1 MHVGIQVGR
10 GVTAVALCLWLAAC
24 GATRA
29 AVPPPSQEELPR
41 RVLLLREAPDG
52 SFTQEWRPA
61 GEFDLARY
69 VRAPEGR
76 RIVRTAR
83 SVRDC
88 DAENRECIQQCMS
101 TPLPR
106 GYGHV
111 RIPRGS
117 GGKNDHCVKQC
128 EPAYRDCLELEKLR
142 PQELS
147 STEALSDWA
156 SRHRESLLVG
166 SVIVIAGVAFVVVS
180 AGAGLIILAPALL
193 MTAHDSA
200 SVLPLAETR
209 P

>member
-1 MHVGIQVGR
+1 MDVWSQVGR
-10 GVTAVALCLWLAAC
+10 SVTAVALCLWLTAC
-24 GATRA
+24 GGARA
-29 AVPPPSQEELPR
+29 AVAPPSRAELPR
-41 RVLLLREAPDG
+41 SVLLLREAPDG

-61 GEFDLARY
+61 EHFGLASY
-69 VRAPEGR
+69 VKSPEGR

-88 DAENRECIQQCMS
+88 DAENVECIQQCMS

-111 RIPRGS
+111 RIPRKA
-117 GGKNDHCVKQC
+117 GGKNDHCVNQC
-128 EPAYRDCLELEKLR
+128 EPAYRDCLELERLR

-147 STEALSDWA
+147 STEELSAWV

-166 SVIVIAGVAFVVVS
+166 SAVIIAGVAFVVVS
-180 AGAGLIILAPALL
+180 AGAGLIVLAPALL
-193 MTAHDSA
+193 LTAHDGT
-200 SVLPLAETR
+200 SVLPLAETH

>member
-1 MHVGIQVGR
+1 MK
-10 GVTAVALCLWLAAC
+10 
-24 GATRA
+24 
-29 AVPPPSQEELPR
+29 
-41 RVLLLREAPDG
+41 
-52 SFTQEWRPA
+52 
-61 GEFDLARY
+61 
-69 VRAPEGR
+69 APEGR

-88 DAENRECIQQCMS
+88 DAENLECIQQCMR

-111 RIPRGS
+111 RIPRGA
-117 GGKNDHCVKQC
+117 GGKNDHCVNQC
-128 EPAYRDCLELEKLR
+128 EPAYRDCLELEALR

-147 STEALSDWA
+147 STEALSEWA
-156 SRHRESLLVG
+156 NRHREFLLVG
-166 SVIVIAGVAFVVVS
+166 SVVIIAGVTFVVVS
-180 AGAGLIILAPALL
+180 AGVGLIVLAPALL